1 MSEQVSEQ
9 KLKANAIGVPGAIA
23 MSIAIMAPAAGMIFV
38 PEVVAQHAGPA
49 VPLVYLMALIGS
61 VFVANTIVEFSK
73 RLVHAGSFYGF
84 NTAGLNSTAGFL
96 SGWLLFAGYFVFY
109 PQNLLAFGPFTS
121 AVLATHFGISISWWV
136 FTAGAAILIWFLS
149 FRGISTSM
157 KTDLYSVTFEVIVV
171 LIVVG
176 AIFLKGGANGNLVE
190 PKLFDPGANAN
201 GLGGVFYGMIFGVMT
216 FMGFEAAATV
226 AEETTNPRRSI
237 PKAIWGAVIGIGIF
251 FVVTTYAMSLGY
263 GATHASDFASATA
276 PMDDLAG
283 RYGNS
288 ALVGAIDIAGM
299 ISAFAVALA
308 CNNAA
313 VRVIFAMGRDGILPK
328 QLGNT
333 HRRFLTPTVAI
344 NVVGAAAI
352 ILALVVGFGKDPYP
366 DGYGYFGTFGT
377 LPILVLY
384 IITSVSLIRYVWKSD
399 REHFSFIRH
408 ALCPII
414 GAVVMLLPVYG
425 SVWPFPAWP
434 ANLITVLA
442 FVWIGLGLVVG
453 YMLRRRAGAMLER
466 VGRVLTS

>member
-23 MSIAIMAPAAGMIFV
+23 MSIAISAPAAGMIFG
-38 PEVVAQHAGPA
+38 PEVVAQHARPA

-288 ALVGAIDIAGM
+288 R
-299 ISAFAVALA
+299 SE
-308 CNNAA
+308 
-313 VRVIFAMGRDGILPK
+313 
-328 QLGNT
+328 
-333 HRRFLTPTVAI
+333 
-344 NVVGAAAI
+344 
-352 ILALVVGFGKDPYP
+352 
-366 DGYGYFGTFGT
+366 
-377 LPILVLY
+377 
-384 IITSVSLIRYVWKSD
+384 
-399 REHFSFIRH
+399 EH
-408 ALCPII
+408 
-414 GAVVMLLPVYG
+414 
-425 SVWPFPAWP
+425 
-434 ANLITVLA
+434 
-442 FVWIGLGLVVG
+442 
-453 YMLRRRAGAMLER
+453 
-466 VGRVLTS
+466 